1 MSSSSK
7 REENEE
13 KLLQSSRRGDL
24 DTVLV
29 SINKLTMHVFVVYK
43 IIGMASSDFIITY
56 HFLIDLNHLRFI
68 WKKSHL

>member
-13 KLLQSSRRGDL
+13 KLLQSARRGDL

-29 SINKLTMHVFVVYK
+29 SKGFIVF
-43 IIGMASSDFIITY
+43 MPTE
-56 HFLIDLNHLRFI
+56 H
-68 WKKSHL
+68 

>member
-29 SINKLTMHVFVVYK
+29 SFNVFILAVY
-43 IIGMASSDFIITY
+43 ITGMASNNLKTNY
-56 HFLIDLNHLRFI
+56 HFLIYLTDLRFI
-68 WKKSHL
+68 WEKSQRK

>member
-1 MSSSSK
+1 MFCAIRGMSNSSK

-29 SINKLTMHVFVVYK
+29 SFNVVVL
-43 IIGMASSDFIITY
+43 AV
-56 HFLIDLNHLRFI
+56 
-68 WKKSHL
+68 